1 MQIIAS
7 VIVISLGATLILLYS
22 VGAVNLHA
30 KMAIWHLKQKRIL
43 EDEQT
48 KKYLEAESKLK
59 GYI

>member
-1 MQIIAS
+1 MQIIGAIS
-7 VIVISLGATLILLYS
+7 VITLGVSLILLYA
-22 VGAVNLHA
+22 VGSVNLHA

-48 KKYLEAESKLK
+48 KKYLESESKLK